1 MTMTD
6 QDILRHF
13 DNPFHGAAPR
23 RVAEAVR
30 GLAMHMAS
38 SLPNN
43 TERRAGLR
51 KLLEARDCFVRAQFV
66 AEDPTVVIS
75 KGNFDRLQ
83 AAAEWLHCLE
93 AAGVD
98 NWEGCAEAAKIRH
111 ELEEAKH
118 RE

>member
-1 MTMTD
+1 MITD
-6 QDILRHF
+6 ADILRHF
-13 DNPFHGAAPR
+13 DNHFLPDEPR
-23 RVAEAVR
+23 RIAEAVR

-38 SLPNN
+38 TLPHN

-51 KLLEARDCFVRAQFV
+51 KLLEARDCFVRSQATGSE
-66 AEDPTVVIS
+66 ANVVIS
-75 KGNFDRLQ
+75 KGNLDRLQ